1 MAGETKENQ
10 AQSGTLSTLDKPK
23 RWDLPFSQDL
33 PNEAERRDL
42 TETELDRLLQSK
54 PFSAMDLDKFPKSLA
69 VRDILRNDTRIR
81 KYRSGDAVVSA
92 GDYGNS
98 AFLILEGDCRA
109 IIEGLDQSALGRTER
124 KRHSVMGSLIKIF
137 NNPKLPEVRDA
148 QHYPQMDNKKLQ
160 AGASGN
166 REGISTVFVQDV
178 PNVLELSPDAFNA
191 TKNNVM
197 PQGSLF

>member
-1 MAGETKENQ
+1 LTGETKENQ

-81 KYRSGDAVVSA
+81 KYRSGDAVVSV

-98 AFLILEGDCRA
+98 AFLILEGRLTPYLSFKDCLFEIYFFLRVA
-109 IIEGLDQSALGRTER
+109 KSISRCCFN
-124 KRHSVMGSLIKIF
+124 GSILI
-137 NNPKLPEVRDA
+137 
-148 QHYPQMDNKKLQ
+148 
-160 AGASGN
+160 
-166 REGISTVFVQDV
+166 
-178 PNVLELSPDAFNA
+178 
-191 TKNNVM
+191 
-197 PQGSLF
+197 